1 MDQKI
6 TAKNENRDPKVLKA
20 FEVIQQ
26 LKSCEPTM
34 GEVCVAH
41 LSFIKVFLVLVLTS
55 VFNFLQV
62 TKATSKYV
70 EQMQKLIDAGKIL
83 AAVLS
88 GLADQR
94 GGDLGDGLRTTRSVK
109 EFY

>member
-41 LSFIKVFLVLVLTS
+41 LSFIMAFLVLVLTS
-55 VFNFLQV
+55 VF
-62 TKATSKYV
+62 
-70 EQMQKLIDAGKIL
+70 
-83 AAVLS
+83 
-88 GLADQR
+88 
-94 GGDLGDGLRTTRSVK
+94 
-109 EFY
+109 